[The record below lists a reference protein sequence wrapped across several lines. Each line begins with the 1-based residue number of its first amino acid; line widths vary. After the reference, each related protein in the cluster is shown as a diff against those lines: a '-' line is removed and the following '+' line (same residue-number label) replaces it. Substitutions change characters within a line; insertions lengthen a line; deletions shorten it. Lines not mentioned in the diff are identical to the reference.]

1 MHVQNGYPFKIFRMK
16 SGVIAMLQ
24 MMFERDTAWHSLKIA
39 LIVGT
44 ILTLINHMGDLMS
57 RHITAP
63 LLFSILLTYCV
74 PYVVAAT
81 GVIHGKAQLRNLQR
95 NS

>member
-1 MHVQNGYPFKIFRMK
+1 MK
-16 SGVIAMLQ
+16 SGSIAMLQ

-44 ILTLINHMGDLMS
+44 ILTVINHMSDLLS
-57 RHITAP
+57 RHFTAP
-63 LLFSILLTYCV
+63 LLFSIVLTYCV

-81 GVIHGKAQLRNLQR
+81 GVIHGKAQFRKLQ
-95 NS
+95 NNA